1 MTFQLAF
8 KLEGTPTGK
17 GRPKFARRGNF
28 VSTYTPLKTKL
39 YEDQIREVASKAMGE
54 VEPLDTPITAC
65 FYITMP
71 VPASYSKKAREAC
84 LSGATRPTKK
94 PDCDNVIKAFL
105 DAMNGIVY
113 LDDCQV
119 VDLHAKKVYGT
130 VGMVEVYIKESLD

>member
-1 MTFQLAF
+1 MTFAMTF

-17 GRPKFARRGNF
+17 GRPKFARKGNF
-28 VSTYTPLKTKL
+28 VSTYTPLKTKN
-39 YEDQIREVASKAMGE
+39 YEDRIREVAREAMGSS
-54 VEPLDTPITAC
+54 EPLETPITVC

-71 VPASYSKKAREAC
+71 VPASYSKKAKTAC
-84 LSGATRPTKK
+84 LLGETRPTKK
-94 PDCDNVIKAFL
+94 PDVDNIIKAFL

-130 VGMVEVYIKESLD
+130 VGMVEVYIKESLN